1 MTIPQGTVGLSGQA
15 GKGGIVPGR
24 SFSGSMAGSR
34 AGFALMVVIIIL
46 LIVSFLASQLILQVQ
61 TEQKIA
67 FNVKKKAYSRLLS
80 EAGMQIALF
89 RTLEPKTVVDEE
101 DQLFQFIEGKTYD
114 TFFNQ
119 GKISY
124 STVNESGKIDLNRAP
139 RQLLELFCEYHG
151 LEMEETGT
159 LIDSL
164 MDWRDSDDLLRL
176 NGAEANYYEELEDPY
191 LPRNGEIED
200 PAEFLLIQGAELLA
214 EKFVVE
220 DVFTVNNSDG
230 KINFN
235 SLTPDMLA
243 FLTEGDLDRQE
254 VYHENQELVGT
265 LNQTHARQ
273 VLGDERYER
282 LRPYL
287 TFSSP
292 NKFYS
297 ITSIGRAGVKPDEET
312 AEDQDQEQPGMKLQV
327 LFRVKGSTD
336 YELLSWR
343 ENHA

>member
-243 FLTEGDLDRQE
+243 FLTEGDLDRQGL
-254 VYHENQELVGT
+254 YHENQELVGT

-312 AEDQDQEQPGMKLQV
+312 AEDQDQPGMKLQV